1 MFVGK
6 MKPLVA
12 DKLGVSLLGEL
23 NEKEEN
29 VTTLSSVPDREERE
43 IDDCKRAHWHQCLPK
58 FLKNQLQNL

>member
-1 MFVGK
+1 MVVGK

-23 NEKEEN
+23 NEGEEN
-29 VTTLSSVPDREERE
+29 ARHCLPVPDREERE
-43 IDDCKRAHWHQCLPK
+43 IDDCKRAHWHQCMPK